1 MMKTEEKKKNIEL
14 PSDEPKW
21 LFEKRL
27 SALVSYYKE
36 PLPDRVSHLWKYSN
50 PEWFEFNPDGGSVIS
65 FEKLKPTFVLD
76 SDAKNADIV
85 LMELA
90 QAFKNEKY
98 KDLILKYFG
107 RLTNKCPN
115 RFAYFNEAIWS
126 NGYFLYVPK
135 NVKVEK
141 PLTVK
146 LFSEELNSL
155 EVLRNLILLEE
166 GSSINLIDKIVSS
179 EIVNPLV
186 NIVTEIFLEK
196 DSRLSYA
203 NLQLHS
209 KQTVSHLFQR
219 AEIRDNAK
227 LTNVIVAL
235 GGKISKADL
244 GTNLCGE
251 QAGVTTYGIVLGD
264 GIQKFDHHTTIEH
277 NAPYTKS
284 DLNFRVALKDMSR
297 SAYTGNLKIA
307 HEAVK
312 SDAHQENRNLL
323 LSGDAKAE
331 SVPEL
336 EILTNDVVRCNHG
349 VTVGQIDKDQI
360 FYLMSRGLSQKEAE
374 QVIVEGFMEPTISRI
389 PDEALREEIM
399 SKIENKLEAL

>member
-1 MMKTEEKKKNIEL
+1 MKTQEKKKNIEL
-14 PSDEPKW
+14 PSNEPKW

-27 SALVSYYKE
+27 SALVSYEKE
-36 PLPDRVSHLWKYSN
+36 MLPNRVSHLWKYSDPN
-50 PEWFEFNPDGGSVIS
+50 LFEFDSNNGYVIS
-65 FEKLKPTFVLD
+65 SEKLKPNFNLGDDVKTSGVVL
-76 SDAKNADIV
+76 I
-85 LMELA
+85 ELIE
-90 QAFKNEKY
+90 AFKNEKY

-107 RLTNKCPN
+107 QLTNKCPS

-135 NVKVEK
+135 NVKIEK
-141 PLTVK
+141 PVTVK
-146 LFSEELNSL
+146 SLFKDLNTL
-155 EVLRNLILLEE
+155 EAVRNLILLEE
-166 GSSINLIDKIVSS
+166 GSVVNLIDEISS
-179 EIVNPLV
+179 LETANPLL

-196 DSRLSYA
+196 DSKLSYA

-209 KQTVSHLFQR
+209 KQVVSHLFQR
-219 AEIRDNAK
+219 AEIKEAAE

-244 GTNLCGE
+244 GTNLSGTN
-251 QAGVTTYGIVLGD
+251 ASVTTYGIVLGD
-264 GIQKFDHHTTIEH
+264 GVQKFDHHTTIEH

-284 DLNFRVALKDMSR
+284 DLNFRVALKDKAR

-323 LSGDAKAE
+323 LSGEAKAE
-331 SVPEL
+331 SIPEL

-349 VTVGQIDKDQI
+349 VTVGQIDKDQV
-360 FYLMSRGLSQKEAE
+360 FYLMSRGLSQKDSE

-389 PDEALREEIM
+389 PEESLRQEVLSRI
-399 SKIENKLEAL
+399 KNKLEELK

>member
-1 MMKTEEKKKNIEL
+1 MKTEQKKKSIEI
-14 PSDEPKW
+14 PPDEPKW

-27 SALVSYYKE
+27 SALVSYDKE
-36 PLPDRVSHLWKYSN
+36 PLPDRVSHLWKYSDPN
-50 PEWFEFNPDGGSVIS
+50 WFEFNPVSGCVIS
-65 FEKLKPTFVLD
+65 SEKLKPIFNFDED
-76 SDAKNADIV
+76 SKNFGIV
-85 LMELA
+85 LMGLLD
-90 QAFKNEKY
+90 AFKNEKY

-135 NVKVEK
+135 NVKIEK

-146 LFSEELNSL
+146 SFSKELNNL
-155 EVLRNLILLEE
+155 EAIRNLILLEE
-166 GSSINLIDKIVSS
+166 GSSVNLID
-179 EIVNPLV
+179 EITSAETANPLV

-196 DSRLSYA
+196 DSKLSYA
-203 NLQLHS
+203 TLQLHS

-219 AEIRDNAK
+219 AEIGDNAE

-235 GGKISKADL
+235 GGKISKVDL
-244 GTNLCGE
+244 GANLCEEG
-251 QAGVTTYGIVLGD
+251 AGVTVYGIVLGD

-284 DLNFRVALKDMSR
+284 DLNFRVALKDKSR

-307 HEAVK
+307 HEAIK

-323 LSGDAKAE
+323 LSGEAKAE
-331 SVPEL
+331 SIPEL

-360 FYLMSRGLSQKEAE
+360 FYLMSRGLSQKESE
-374 QVIVEGFMEPTISRI
+374 QAIVEGFMEPTISRI
-389 PDEALREEIM
+389 PDNSLREEIIL
-399 SKIENKLEAL
+399 KIKSKLESL